1 MVPHFGAPR
10 MKKLGRRA
18 TGADASRGRPRVTF
32 AAMQATP
39 APAPAAPAA
48 GARKP
53 VWALVL
59 GIVALV
65 TGFTAITLLCG
76 VIAITLASLTF
87 QDNAA
92 GRGDP
97 GRRGLAVG
105 GMVCGIAALCLWIPV
120 VVVIA
125 IAES

>member
-1 MVPHFGAPR
+1 
-10 MKKLGRRA
+10 
-18 TGADASRGRPRVTF
+18 
-32 AAMQATP
+32 MQATSGPVP
-39 APAPAAPAA
+39 APPAE
-48 GARKP
+48 GGRKP
-53 VWALVL
+53 VAALVL

-65 TGFTAITLLCG
+65 TGFAAVTLLCG
-76 VIAITLASLTF
+76 VIAITLASLSF
-87 QDNAA
+87 QENSE

-105 GMVCGIAALCLWIPV
+105 GMVCGIVALCLWIPV